1 MQLISEFA
9 PSRCSDGRNVCRVA
23 GRLSRRTQLGAARY
37 IGRIGGLAV
46 ALGVGTAI
54 ITGQGV
60 AYATPDAGSQD
71 GGSQTSGSQSGGS
84 QSGSSQTGSSQ
95 TGGPQSGGQTKTNTG
110 TATNDTG
117 NAEDK
122 NSGTSETDGRHRA
135 TETTTGSVRATTI
148 VRRLSDAADATAKR
162 L

>member
-1 MQLISEFA
+1 M
-9 PSRCSDGRNVCRVA
+9 
-23 GRLSRRTQLGAARY
+23 GAASY

-71 GGSQTSGSQSGGS
+71 GGSQSSGSQ
-84 QSGSSQTGSSQ
+84 T
-95 TGGPQSGGQTKTNTG
+95 GGQTKTNTG

-122 NSGTSETDGRHRA
+122 NSGTSEADGRHRA
-135 TETTTGSVRATTI
+135 TATTSGSVPG
-148 VRRLSDAADATAKR
+148 
-162 L
+162 